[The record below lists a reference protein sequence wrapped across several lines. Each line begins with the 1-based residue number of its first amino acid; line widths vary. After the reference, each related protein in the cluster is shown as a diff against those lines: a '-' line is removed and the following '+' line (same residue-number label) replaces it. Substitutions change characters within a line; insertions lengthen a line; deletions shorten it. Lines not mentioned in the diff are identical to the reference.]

1 MNDVVQAG
9 VPTQVSGLVVVINR
23 VSHVCLPF
31 DCKIRK
37 LHINECARLG
47 SKFPLR
53 ERNLLGLCDAFMT
66 IGIKIESRNRTTVVE
81 KEKFRLSQICHIH
94 QKESTHLNIQAFEH
108 ELYI

>member
-47 SKFPLR
+47 SNFPLR

-66 IGIKIESRNRTTVVE
+66 MSIKIESRNRTTVVE
-81 KEKFRLSQICHIH
+81 KEKFRLSQNCHIH
-94 QKESTHLNIQAFEH
+94 RKK
-108 ELYI
+108 